1 MIWPSCF
8 GMNARSY
15 FCRETDS
22 LACQFSDSNS
32 TVSGGKD
39 LGMTAWVA
47 CPICQI
53 GISEKRR
60 IQKPGLRFKKDGNL
74 VDGRLENWVSEGK
87 TFQFELE
94 ERIETDYNWCCC
106 AFVAEKNGFQ
116 EDWIQSRSDR
126 ASKPDR
132 WKAEP
137 ENVRL
142 NKSVIVRN
150 RANADLAKNLINA
163 HFSGKDAQER
173 VLLCETVLVHFAAG
187 WRRPGFLCA
196 DGKRVIE
203 LNTQGKEVNLAI
215 PSDMPEDVRM
225 EMGIGLHIL
234 ESRQSQTDLNWGG
247 QNQCKLY
254 LDSKKDQELGA
265 YPNRKA
271 DRIFR
276 INEGRNVS
284 RPVRPCL

>member
-1 MIWPSCF
+1 MFRDECQIIFLQRNRFPGLSIFWFKFYCIRRKRF
-8 GMNARSY
+8 GNDCMSG
-15 FCRETDS
+15 
-22 LACQFSDSNS
+22 LSNLS
-32 TVSGGKD
+32 NWNIGKA
-39 LGMTAWVA
+39 TQSKAWVTF
-47 CPICQI
+47 Q
-53 GISEKRR
+53 KRR
-60 IQKPGLRFKKDGNL
+60 NNL

-94 ERIETDYNWCCC
+94 ERTETDYNWCCC

-132 WKAEP
+132 WKAET